1 MPAKSKQQLKYIWAM
16 RHKYKNK
23 KEAPKHMKWVFNK
36 DWTQGVKA
44 SGLPTKVKSFQSY
57 VAENYDASTKK

>member
-23 KEAPKHMKWVFNK
+23 KIAPKHMKWVFNK

-57 VAENYDASTKK
+57 ISENYDASTKK

>member
-16 RHKYKNK
+16 RNKYKNK

-36 DWTQGVKA
+36 DWSQGVKA

-57 VAENYDASTKK
+57 VSENYDASTKK